1 MDTAFLNQLE
11 VELKDICDHSS
22 ERERAA
28 IDCEREVND
37 MKMAEYMMDHIGEE
51 YHGMISSIT
60 SFGMFIELPNLIE
73 GLIKMED
80 LKDDYYIFD
89 ESTISLIGKK
99 NKRGYRLGDE
109 LDVIVSG
116 ANKEARTIDF
126 VPATKEN
133 VKKYVKEK

>member
-1 MDTAFLNQLE
+1 M
-11 VELKDICDHSS
+11 
-22 ERERAA
+22 
-28 IDCEREVND
+28 
-37 MKMAEYMMDHIGEE
+37 
-51 YHGMISSIT
+51 
-60 SFGMFIELPNLIE
+60 
-73 GLIKMED
+73 
-80 LKDDYYIFD
+80 
-89 ESTISLIGKK
+89 IGKK